1 MRTDTDTWDIQTSV
15 GSTALAVA
23 AGRALARHPAN
34 GAPIDPYA
42 ELFCRAAGGQWSDL
56 VQGKQSDHA
65 LSSEDFG
72 RSFANFQ
79 AARTAFFDNFL
90 TTTGDTGVRQIV
102 LLASGLDC
110 RAYRLQW
117 PAETEVYEL
126 DQPLVQQFKQE
137 TLDAHGAAPSA
148 VRHPISVDLRQ
159 DWSTILQES
168 GFDPSRP
175 SAWLVEGLLFFLKS
189 SAQDL
194 LLETIDSL
202 AAPGSHIA
210 VEQRDTYPDIEFE
223 MRRAVA
229 ADSAEP
235 GGSPLADF
243 LALIY
248 NESRSEAATWLR
260 GRGWAAERI
269 ALLDYMNA
277 SGFELPA
284 YGSVGWDTLRYTNMV
299 TAAKR

>member
-1 MRTDTDTWDIQTSV
+1 MRTDTDAWDIQTSV

-23 AGRALARHPAN
+23 AGRALARHPVS

-56 VQGKQSDHA
+56 VQRKESDHA

-79 AARTAFFDNFL
+79 AARTTFFDSFFSR
-90 TTTGDTGVRQIV
+90 TGGAGVRQIV

-110 RAYRLQW
+110 RAYRLPW
-117 PAETEVYEL
+117 PTGTRIYEL

-137 TLDAHGAAPSA
+137 TLDAHNATPGAI
-148 VRHPISVDLRQ
+148 RHPISVDLRQ
-159 DWSTILQES
+159 DWSTVLQES
-168 GFDPSRP
+168 GFDPAEP

-194 LLETIDSL
+194 LLETINSL

-210 VEQRDTYPDIEFE
+210 VEQRDTYPDVEFAL
-223 MRRAVA
+223 RRAQA
-229 ADSAEP
+229 EDSAGP

-248 NESRSEAATWLR
+248 NEPRSEAATWLR
-260 GRGWAAERI
+260 GRGWSAERT
-269 ALLDYMNA
+269 ALLDYMHT
-277 SGFELPA
+277 SGFELPVF
-284 YGSVGWDTLRYTNMV
+284 GSLGWDTLRYTNMV
-299 TAAKR
+299 TADKQ

>member
-1 MRTDTDTWDIQTSV
+1 M
-15 GSTALAVA
+15 
-23 AGRALARHPAN
+23 
-34 GAPIDPYA
+34 
-42 ELFCRAAGGQWSDL
+42 
-56 VQGKQSDHA
+56 
-65 LSSEDFG
+65 
-72 RSFANFQ
+72 
-79 AARTAFFDNFL
+79 
-90 TTTGDTGVRQIV
+90 
-102 LLASGLDC
+102 
-110 RAYRLQW
+110 QW
-117 PAETEVYEL
+117 PAETQVYEL

-223 MRRAVA
+223 MRRAAA
-229 ADSAEP
+229 ADSAGP
-235 GGSPLADF
+235 DGSPLADF

-284 YGSVGWDTLRYTNMV
+284 YGSVGWDTLRYTIW
-299 TAAKR
+299 

>member
-23 AGRALARHPAN
+23 AGRALARHPAT

-42 ELFCRAAGGQWSDL
+42 ELFCRAAGGQWGEL

-65 LSSEDFG
+65 LSSDDFG

-79 AARTAFFDNFL
+79 AARTAFFDNFF
-90 TTTGDTGVRQIV
+90 TTTGNAGVRQVV

-117 PAETEVYEL
+117 PTGTQIYEL

-137 TLDAHGAAPSA
+137 TLDAHGAAPRA
-148 VRHPISVDLRQ
+148 TRHPISVDLRQ
-159 DWSTILQES
+159 DWSKILQES
-168 GFDPSRP
+168 GFDPSEP

-189 SAQDL
+189 PAQDL

-210 VEQRDTYPDIEFE
+210 VEQRDTYPDVEFE
-223 MRRAVA
+223 LRRAEA
-229 ADSAEP
+229 EDSAGP
-235 GGSPLADF
+235 DGSPLAEF

-260 GRGWAAERI
+260 GRGWSAERT
-269 ALLDYMNA
+269 ALLDYMNT
-277 SGFELPA
+277 SGFTLPA
-284 YGSVGWDTLRYTNMV
+284 YGSLGWDTLRYTNMV
-299 TAAKR
+299 TASKR